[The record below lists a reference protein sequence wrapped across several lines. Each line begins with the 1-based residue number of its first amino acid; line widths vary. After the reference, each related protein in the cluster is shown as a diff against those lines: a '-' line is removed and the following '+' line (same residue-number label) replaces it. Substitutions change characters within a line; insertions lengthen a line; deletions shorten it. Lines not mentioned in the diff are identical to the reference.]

1 MFRFCHVNGVSCDLS
16 CSRFPLLRN
25 KRKLSLIL
33 KRRNFGRM
41 FYWNELKNYIV
52 ISYVKRIKIV
62 IVINQNGK
70 VMQSYYTVPI
80 IKELYLFM
88 RRLHEDEE
96 R

>member
-1 MFRFCHVNGVSCDLS
+1 MK
-16 CSRFPLLRN
+16 N

-41 FYWNELKNYIV
+41 FYLNELKNYIV
-52 ISYVKRIKIV
+52 ISYMKHIKIEAKY
-62 IVINQNGK
+62 VINHNRK

>member
-1 MFRFCHVNGVSCDLS
+1 
-16 CSRFPLLRN
+16 
-25 KRKLSLIL
+25 
-33 KRRNFGRM
+33 M

-52 ISYVKRIKIV
+52 LSYVKRIKIV
-62 IVINQNGK
+62 IVINHNRK

>member
-1 MFRFCHVNGVSCDLS
+1 
-16 CSRFPLLRN
+16 
-25 KRKLSLIL
+25 
-33 KRRNFGRM
+33 M

-70 VMQSYYTVPI
+70 VMQSYYTVLI